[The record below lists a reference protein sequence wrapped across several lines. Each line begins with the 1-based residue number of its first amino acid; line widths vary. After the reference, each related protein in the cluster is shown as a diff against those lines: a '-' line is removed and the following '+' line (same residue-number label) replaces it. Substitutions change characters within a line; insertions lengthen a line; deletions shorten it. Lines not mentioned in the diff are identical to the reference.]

1 MRIANTKVLDVVGS
15 NTVYGLV
22 KNELFRRRIHFV
34 DKRICAPLF
43 NVVIMVREGKKET
56 SVDGEV
62 FNMATPFGRQILILF
77 KVAQIDAT
85 TLIKMQTHTRKVV
98 TQPTIISKKVKE
110 VV

>member
-1 MRIANTKVLDVVGS
+1 MCITNIEILDVIGT

-43 NVVIMVREGKKET
+43 NVVIMVREGKKQT

-62 FNMATPFGRQILILF
+62 LNIATPFGRQILILF

-85 TLIKMQTHTRKVV
+85 TLIKMEKHRRKVV
-98 TQPTIISKKVKE
+98 TQPTIISKKV
-110 VV
+110 

>member
-1 MRIANTKVLDVVGS
+1 MCITNIEILDVIGP

-85 TLIKMQTHTRKVV
+85 TLIEMQTHTRKEV
-98 TQPTIISKKVKE
+98 TQLTIISKKVKE

>member
-98 TQPTIISKKVKE
+98 TQPTII
-110 VV
+110 